1 MLTCH
6 STDLYGSIDALS
18 EPYFEGF
25 DLSIVPSN
33 VPCQDIYFSEGFQ
46 KVNNLVHLKNDF
58 NRILRKVEDAT
69 IALNGIHVGNTT
81 IKPLHLRD
89 ALTSIQYV
97 LLCME
102 LSRHDVHESK
112 SERICRLG
120 VLLYLVTNLNSLLPG
135 ASQCDMLAATVRV
148 GLGNMTE
155 TKTITPGFR
164 WGVAVLIVVIA
175 SDEVNKSWTMMTIER
190 TILDGG
196 LCRRGDMEAALMK
209 FF

>member
-6 STDLYGSIDALS
+6 STDLHGSIDALG

-25 DLSIVPSN
+25 DLSIVPLN

-46 KVNNLVHLKNDF
+46 KVNDLVHFKNDF
-58 NRILRKVEDAT
+58 NCILRKVEDVT
-69 IALNGIHVGNTT
+69 IASNGIHAGNTT
-81 IKPLHLRD
+81 IKPLDLRD

-97 LLCME
+97 LLRME

-112 SERICRLG
+112 AERICRLG
-120 VLLYLVTNLNSLLPG
+120 VLLCLVTILNSLLQG

-155 TKTITPGFR
+155 TK
-164 WGVAVLIVVIA
+164 
-175 SDEVNKSWTMMTIER
+175 K
-190 TILDGG
+190 
-196 LCRRGDMEAALMK
+196 
-209 FF
+209 